1 MTKGK
6 TIQNIQKKEISW
18 ERIYLSG
25 KTYLVTSNP
34 QRETYFLY
42 EVLENEKL
50 ILLNK
55 GKTPVIAKEVLN

>member
-18 ERIYLSG
+18 GRIYLSG